1 MIPVTHVHTWLC
13 VVNSQ
18 QSLTE
23 VIVLASATVM
33 YIQLQ
38 AAVVPDNKAVMLE
51 FAGASLEYT
60 ADDLIDKQKQV
71 AMLLSQRVRGQVW
84 FR

>member
-1 MIPVTHVHTWLC
+1 MALHGEFSAVIDRGHSPGICHRDVHP
-13 VVNSQ
+13 
-18 QSLTE
+18 
-23 VIVLASATVM
+23 
-33 YIQLQ
+33 
-38 AAVVPDNKAVMLE
+38 AAGSISVVPDNKAVMLE